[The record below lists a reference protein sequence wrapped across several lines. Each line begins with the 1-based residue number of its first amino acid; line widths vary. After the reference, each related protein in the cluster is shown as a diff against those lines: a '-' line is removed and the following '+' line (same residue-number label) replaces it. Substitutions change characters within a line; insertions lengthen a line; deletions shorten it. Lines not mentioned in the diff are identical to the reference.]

1 MKVKRCCLAAAIAGT
16 MFAATSSEA
25 GLFDRLR
32 ERNNDRFESKANE
45 PQSLGFEVAS
55 KEEIGKVV
63 TPVSY
68 QALPAPGN
76 EQLVPVPE
84 GQPIPA
90 TGRVQSFYQSPTAP
104 AYPAVP
110 MESYPPAPSYPQ
122 GFAYPPG
129 MEYPVHPGMPI
140 EGAPLFTRVKIDDPE
155 KMHPCAVPM
164 VVQVLD
170 PFAPRHPCHSCG
182 PQCVYVQIMVP
193 PGQVPRIKL
202 DRGGRKVKYKFA
214 DSQIEVETKD
224 GYIEVD
230 YDD

>member
-1 MKVKRCCLAAAIAGT
+1 MKLKRCCLAAAITAT
-16 MFAATSSEA
+16 MFASTSAGA

-32 ERNNDRFESKANE
+32 ERDDERLGSLANE
-45 PQSLGFEVAS
+45 PRSLGFEVAS

-68 QALPAPGN
+68 QALPAPGS

-84 GQPIPA
+84 GQPIPS

-110 MESYPPAPSYPQ
+110 MEAYPPVPSYPS
-122 GFAYPPG
+122 GPAYASG
-129 MEYPVHPGMPI
+129 VEYPVYPGMPL

-155 KMHPCAVPM
+155 NIHRCAVPM

-170 PFAPRHPCHSCG
+170 PCAPKHACHSCG

-193 PGQVPRIKL
+193 PGQEPRIKVER
-202 DRGGRKVKYKFA
+202 DGRKVKYKFA
-214 DSQIEVETKD
+214 DSQVEVESKD

-230 YDD
+230 YDN